1 MNTGVCKI
9 RLHFPES
16 QSLKEKRRIIKPI
29 ITRLRNMYNVSIAEV
44 DDQDLW
50 QIATI
55 GVSCV
60 SNNDHHID
68 EMLTS
73 VLTFITDS
81 YPNVEIIEQEIE
93 VFHGP

>member
-9 RLHFPES
+9 KLHIPES

-29 ITRLRNMYNVSIAEV
+29 ITRLRNQYNISIAEV

-55 GVSCV
+55 GFSCI
-60 SNNDHHID
+60 SNHNNHVN
-68 EMLTS
+68 EMLNS
-73 VLTFITDS
+73 AINFIIDN
-81 YPNVEIIEQEIE
+81 YPTVEIVEHEIE
-93 VFHGP
+93 VFQGP

>member
-9 RLHFPES
+9 KLHLPES

-29 ITRLRNMYNVSIAEV
+29 ITRLRNLYNISVAEV

-60 SNNDHHID
+60 SNHDHHID

-73 VLTFITDS
+73 VLSFITDS